1 MNKQKRLELRNK
13 NKTSQY
19 ARAMKNYSLKM
30 LMRKDQYVMNPHYQ
44 EALDK
49 EIIRRAQI
57 RQAEIRTAFN
67 TQKIE
72 LVPYKVDVQTP
83 IVTKDDATNF
93 FASNVTSVAAAT
105 KYAEGIRTMLK
116 RMGKN
121 PDEIIPLLREHEKEI
136 REREKRYNP
145 TNGGEWY
152 RLISII
158 VDEYMSDQ
166 SEDQKIIDSVA
177 EFSTGFGYDNFNW
190 GV

>member
-1 MNKQKRLELRNK
+1 MNKQKRLDLRK
-13 NKTSQY
+13 ARQY

-30 LMRKDQYVMNPHYQ
+30 LMRKDQYVMSPHYQ
-44 EALDK
+44 AALDK

-93 FASNVTSVAAAT
+93 FASNIPSVAAAI
-105 KYAEGIRTMLK
+105 KYTEGIKTMLK

-121 PDEIIPLLREHEKEI
+121 PDEIIPFLREHEREI
-136 REREKRYNP
+136 REREKLYDP
-145 TNGGEWY
+145 ANGKEWY
-152 RLISII
+152 QLINII
-158 VDEYMSDQ
+158 VDEYMPDQ
-166 SEDQKIIDSVA
+166 SEDQKVIDSVA
-177 EFSTGFGYDNFNW
+177 EFSAGFGYDNFNW